1 MAAEASLMWLEA
13 KECKQ
18 PLDDVKGQKQF
29 LPWSL
34 LEETQP
40 LTLAP

>member
-1 MAAEASLMWLEA
+1 MAAGARVMWLGA

-18 PLDDVKGQKQF
+18 PLEDVKGQKQF
-29 LPWSL
+29 LPKSL

-40 LTLAP
+40 LTLAL